1 MVLQFARKGNTWS
14 LPYPE
19 KGKCGKQYRHESW
32 KYHHVKDFFYAL
44 IWLKILITFRERCD
58 YLAGISGSR
67 GRIAFTLCWSPS
79 CSPSCFQ
86 GLCLEGCKI
95 IKGKQNSKLW
105 FWTKFQL
112 SYTND
117 RYHCHCWYEYY
128 YYYYY
133 FDDRYH
139 YLHILLRKT
148 GPLWLKKTRTTS

>member
-1 MVLQFARKGNTWS
+1 MVLQFARKRNTWS
-14 LPYPE
+14 LPYSE
-19 KGKCGKQYRHESW
+19 KEKCGKQYRHESW

-128 YYYYY
+128 HYYYY
-133 FDDRYH
+133 FDDRHH

>member
-1 MVLQFARKGNTWS
+1 MQGKETHDHCRILRKENVVNSIDTRVENIIMW
-14 LPYPE
+14 
-19 KGKCGKQYRHESW
+19 RI
-32 KYHHVKDFFYAL
+32 FFYAL

-58 YLAGISGSR
+58 YLAGISGFR

-105 FWTKFQL
+105 FWTKFLL

-139 YLHILLRKT
+139 NLRILLRKT